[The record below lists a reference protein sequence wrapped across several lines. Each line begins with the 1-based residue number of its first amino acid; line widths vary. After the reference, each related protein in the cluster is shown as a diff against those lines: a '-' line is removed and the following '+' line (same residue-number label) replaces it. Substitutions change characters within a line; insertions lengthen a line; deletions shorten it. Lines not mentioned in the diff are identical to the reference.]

1 MRKNNVVALK
11 KPDTFI
17 DDPLTDL
24 LRQGAR
30 TLKPQAVKTELEV
43 FLSLYDFDCQNRKSF
58 GCSLN
63 LYFLM
68 TLLMLMEPS
77 YLFSFGEVLHYL
89 MGLATA
95 WLGSRGDL
103 SAVNYNRMFFYYFR

>member
-30 TLKPQAVKTELEV
+30 TLIAQAVKTELEV
-43 FLSLYDFDCQNRKSF
+43 FLSHYQELTD
-58 GCSLN
+58 
-63 LYFLM
+63 
-68 TLLMLMEPS
+68 PS
-77 YLFSFGEVLHYL
+77 GRQRLF
-89 MGLATA
+89 ARA
-95 WLGSRGDL
+95 
-103 SAVNYNRMFFYYFR
+103 